1 MENINFIV
9 ITAEVILGVALA
21 IVYIRSQLPKQ
32 TIKQQG
38 ELITALQ
45 QRQEEQLKE
54 NKELRDAHAQSER
67 AIADLQG
74 QIKVY
79 KELPLKEIAESLQI
93 LERMPE
99 QFNNMQKENTKAIL
113 GAFTNIQQQNVKHQT
128 VEHEHIKNKE
138 K

>member
-9 ITAEVILGVALA
+9 ITAELILGVALA

-45 QRQEEQLKE
+45 QRQEEQMKE
-54 NKELRDAHAQSER
+54 NKELRTAHAFNEK

-79 KELPLKEIAESLQI
+79 KELPLREIADSLQI

-99 QFNNMQKENTKAIL
+99 QFDRMQKENTKAIL
-113 GAFTNIQQQNVKHQT
+113 GAFKNIKKQNVEHQH
-128 VEHEHIKNKE
+128 VESLE
-138 K
+138 